1 MRTNRTSAIV
11 KVDQVRCELDADNI
25 LPNWTVEIISDG
37 WVVLL
42 CNCAQLEFAELIKT
56 ALMIYFDLGGD
67 ITPVLKAGNNA
78 RRVKP

>member
-37 WVVLL
+37 WSVLL
-42 CNCAQLEFAELIKT
+42 CNCARPEFAELIKT

-67 ITPVLKAGNNA
+67 VRPVLKPGINA
-78 RRVKP
+78 RPVKP